1 MYINMYIRT
10 YIYTNIFI
18 YTFLP
23 AHTGIVVKNK
33 EVDVNGVSHITVK
46 QEKGYGF
53 EKIKLALTTYK
64 ELNGDTLV
72 NRGIYVCIYMYV
84 YMYTHTLLLMCKY
97 IYLYIYM

>member
-1 MYINMYIRT
+1 MCS
-10 YIYTNIFI
+10 YIYTYIFV

-23 AHTGIVVKNK
+23 TLTGIVVKNK
-33 EVDVNGVSHITVK
+33 EVDVNGVNQISVK

-72 NRGIYVCIYMYV
+72 NRGI
-84 YMYTHTLLLMCKY
+84 
-97 IYLYIYM
+97 